1 MSLITLYS
9 LHSLLQFTEQVYFPC
24 DFCSCILENSRK
36 LNNHMQ
42 KNHKK
47 ETESWECSRIRVYS
61 NRNSSVK
68 SNITPPSSDEV
79 VVSPKPVV
87 QLEKTPE
94 YDLTATTSYKTALA
108 ERADTQDNN
117 N

>member
-1 MSLITLYS
+1 
-9 LHSLLQFTEQVYFPC
+9 
-24 DFCSCILENSRK
+24 
-36 LNNHMQ
+36 
-42 KNHKK
+42 
-47 ETESWECSRIRVYS
+47 
-61 NRNSSVK
+61 VK